1 MLIEPI
7 YDDPAS
13 LVDEEISHV
22 RFTKPER
29 PSRGQKSQSTRAQ
42 NAAGL
47 LRSKSMDT
55 RPNIRA
61 GGSPFQELHNNQR
74 AGSIDNLTG
83 EMMGEI
89 VTTQHSVRDLVAQL
103 ESSVKAQSV
112 NPYVRKWGCDLISP
126 EPRRR
131 NVTARYK
138 KQDLPNPEFMTK
150 LAKEGYRGPESIHSS
165 QGNISRTETPLE
177 LDVDLSNYIAD
188 IGDIIPNEQGGRGE
202 ADGRDSA
209 GKVVMWPPVSDSRVV
224 TPEILTPPPSY
235 AQLEKHNNSLRD
247 HSSKQSFQQE
257 LQLNQQHQH
266 QHQHQHQ
273 QQHQQQLVSQQQQ
286 QQKQQQQ
293 SSFSSSIQKSSSFT
307 QSSSF
312 SQTKSFSS
320 ESSSKQLQS
329 GSSNFNSINNSNSS
343 QINSSQAAI
352 QNSSQ
357 MNSSQA
363 AIQNSSQMN
372 SSQAAIQNSSS
383 SGSGSKESS
392 AKINISATASPVLRS
407 PVNKRQKTATSPK
420 AHKYERDSLM
430 RLDAEIT
437 DIQRQFEA
445 ELDSLIMIADDAAK
459 QSVSKAES
467 RPSRKEVVM
476 SDDEGSYQACDII
489 YNNNSNVTND
499 NNISRNNITTT
510 DGSFKSRRQET
521 QKTSVSSMMSSNSSN
536 SYMEAANNQF
546 QGFSEELGA
555 APPRPPLPDA
565 IANPPP
571 RPPLP
576 RLEEEREDD
585 IFRKPAN
592 KGLIM
597 MAAQDLH
604 EEVCNWSSKDND
616 IIAAAKKMALLMA
629 KLSQLVQEE
638 GTSKK
643 ELIGVAVS
651 IVQIADEVTALATTL
666 AHHCMDKRMKTNL
679 MNACERIPTI
689 ATQLKIL
696 TTVKATMLGS
706 QTANEDCEA
715 TEMLVGN
722 AQNLMGSV
730 KATVMA
736 AEAASIKIRTDAG
749 IKFHWVRQ
757 QPWYQY

>member
-29 PSRGQKSQSTRAQ
+29 PSRGQKSSARAQ
-42 NAAGL
+42 NSAAGL

-55 RPNIRA
+55 RPNVRA

-209 GKVVMWPPVSDSRVV
+209 GKVVMWPPASDSRVV

-235 AQLEKHNNSLRD
+235 AQLEKHNNTMRD

-257 LQLNQQHQH
+257 LQLQQ
-266 QHQHQHQ
+266 QHQ
-273 QQHQQQLVSQQQQ
+273 QQHQQQQHQQQVSQQQQ
-286 QQKQQQQ
+286 QQKTMQQQQQ
-293 SSFSSSIQKSSSFT
+293 SSFSSSVQKSSSFT

-320 ESSSKQLQS
+320 ESNFKQLQN
-329 GSSNFNSINNSNSS
+329 GSSNFNSNNS
-343 QINSSQAAI
+343 IN
-352 QNSSQ
+352 
-357 MNSSQA
+357 
-363 AIQNSSQMN
+363 NSSQMN

-383 SGSGSKESS
+383 SGSGSKGSS
-392 AKINISATASPVLRS
+392 AKINSSATASPVLRS

-459 QSVSKAES
+459 PSVSQPEP

-489 YNNNSNVTND
+489 YNNNSNVSN
-499 NNISRNNITTT
+499 NNISRNNNNITTT
-510 DGSFKSRRQET
+510 DGSFKSRRQDT

-536 SYMEAANNQF
+536 SYMEAANHQF

-565 IANPPP
+565 IVNPPP